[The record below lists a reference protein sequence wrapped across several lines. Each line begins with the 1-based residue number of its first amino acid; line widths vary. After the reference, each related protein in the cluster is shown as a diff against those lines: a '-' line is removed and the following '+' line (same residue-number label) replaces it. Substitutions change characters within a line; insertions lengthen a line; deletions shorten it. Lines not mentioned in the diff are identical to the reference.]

1 MSNQS
6 QPRSRR
12 DIRRQRDGA
21 GPGPES
27 ASGTG
32 PQIPNA
38 QANAPLE
45 RGGAAPGDGPAAPR
59 ERQGERS
66 SQTRARERE
75 ARRALKTL
83 TAALPQVPAPDREQ
97 VPTRRQLRQQQL
109 QRENPW
115 LVTDA
120 PAEGAGRDSAG
131 PSSGGASAG
140 GASGGASAGS
150 RSGGSGAS
158 VADPARSAA
167 KPADSG
173 TRTSAAPADT
183 PYEPQRPPIE
193 GGRRARRS
201 GDTGRHPVQPAADGQ
216 EQLSTAGRE
225 AVDAGEMTVE
235 QALAA
240 RDLLMGQAK
249 NMVAMMESRQEQSP
263 HDVDLE
269 LLAQQKALAERAAV
283 LNRRAADKKRLSDEN
298 EQRRHSASDRP
309 IADIASAP
317 MEFVAVPGSDQH
329 VLRPSSTSYVP
340 VVTTPVATPSPK
352 PNAPKPSGP
361 GRTAPAQT
369 APARQ
374 PAPGQQR
381 PAAQAGKTEAS
392 ATTRAVPVQPA
403 SAPRAA
409 QAAAAAPRSKI
420 LAQAEALAGGRGEAI
435 HPLKA
440 SSAHGLDPLDARTAG
455 LGRVQRTR
463 LAVGAA
469 LVLGAAAFAAGIAM
483 MLGFFGG

>member
-1 MSNQS
+1 LNRANEISRLLLGDQQSMSNQS
-6 QPRSRR
+6 QPPRSRR

-21 GPGPES
+21 GTSPES
-27 ASGTG
+27 ASGIV
-32 PQIPNA
+32 PQAPDA
-38 QANAPLE
+38 QASAPVD
-45 RGGAAPGDGPAAPR
+45 GGGEAPAASG

-83 TAALPQVPAPDREQ
+83 TAALPQIPAPEREQ

-109 QRENPW
+109 RRDNPG
-115 LVTDA
+115 LAPDA
-120 PAEGAGRDSAG
+120 PADGTARDSGPAAG
-131 PSSGGASAG
+131 QAG
-140 GASGGASAGS
+140 GSA
-150 RSGGSGAS
+150 A
-158 VADPARSAA
+158 AAAEPART
-167 KPADSG
+167 KPAVSRAHTAAQPADGRS
-173 TRTSAAPADT
+173 RTSAAPADV

-201 GDTGRHPVQPAADGQ
+201 GDTGRHPVQPQAEGQ
-216 EQLSTAGRE
+216 EHLLSAAGRD
-225 AVDAGEMTVE
+225 AVDAGEMSVE

-283 LNRRAADKKRLSDEN
+283 LNRRAADKKRLSEEN

-309 IADIASAP
+309 VADIASAP
-317 MEFVAVPGSDQH
+317 MEFVGVPGSDQH

-340 VVTTPVATPSPK
+340 VVTTPVAPAPAQTPP
-352 PNAPKPSGP
+352 A
-361 GRTAPAQT
+361 RQTAPAQ
-369 APARQ
+369 R
-374 PAPGQQR
+374 R
-381 PAAQAGKTEAS
+381 PAAQATKAEAS
-392 ATTRAVPVQPA
+392 AATRAVPVPREETP
-403 SAPRAA
+403 APRAA
-409 QAAAAAPRSKI
+409 QATGAAPRSKI
-420 LAQAEALAGGRGEAI
+420 LAEAEALAGGRSTTI

-455 LGRVQRTR
+455 LARVHRIR

-483 MLGFFGG
+483 MLGLFGG

>member
-6 QPRSRR
+6 QPPRSRR

-21 GPGPES
+21 GTGPES
-27 ASGTG
+27 ASAIV
-32 PQIPNA
+32 PQAPDA
-38 QANAPLE
+38 QASAPID
-45 RGGAAPGDGPAAPR
+45 GGGEAPAAAADGPAASR

-75 ARRALKTL
+75 AHRTLKTL
-83 TAALPQVPAPDREQ
+83 TAALPQIPAPEREQ
-97 VPTRRQLRQQQL
+97 VPTRRQLRQQKL
-109 QRENPW
+109 QRENPG
-115 LVTDA
+115 LA
-120 PAEGAGRDSAG
+120 PETPADGPARTAAGQA
-131 PSSGGASAG
+131 
-140 GASGGASAGS
+140 
-150 RSGGSGAS
+150 GGSGAPA
-158 VADPARSAA
+158 ADPDRSAKPMA
-167 KPADSG
+167 GRARTAAQPADG
-173 TRTSAAPADT
+173 RARTSAAPADA

-201 GDTGRHPVQPAADGQ
+201 GDTDRHPVQPQAEGQ
-216 EQLSTAGRE
+216 EQLLSVAGRE
-225 AVDAGEMTVE
+225 AVDAGEMSVE

-283 LNRRAADKKRLSDEN
+283 LNRRAADKKRLSEEN

-317 MEFVAVPGSDQH
+317 MEFVAVPGSDRH

-340 VVTTPVATPSPK
+340 VVTTPVAPSP
-352 PNAPKPSGP
+352 
-361 GRTAPAQT
+361 AQAT
-369 APARQ
+369 PARQ
-374 PAPGQQR
+374 TKPAQRRTAAQPTKPDASTPRVVPVPREETPAPR
-381 PAAQAGKTEAS
+381 VTEATG
-392 ATTRAVPVQPA
+392 AA
-403 SAPRAA
+403 S
-409 QAAAAAPRSKI
+409 RSKI
-420 LAQAEALAGGRGEAI
+420 LAEAEALAGGRSTTI

-455 LGRVQRTR
+455 LARVHRTR

>member
-6 QPRSRR
+6 QPPRSRR
-12 DIRRQRDGA
+12 DLRRQRDGE
-21 GPGPES
+21 GTGPES
-27 ASGTG
+27 ASGIV
-32 PQIPNA
+32 PQAPDA
-38 QANAPLE
+38 QASAPVD
-45 RGGAAPGDGPAAPR
+45 GGEDAPAASGDGPPASR

-83 TAALPQVPAPDREQ
+83 TAALPQIPAPEREQ

-109 QRENPW
+109 QRGNPG
-115 LVTDA
+115 LAPDA
-120 PAEGAGRDSAG
+120 PADGAARTSGPGRA
-131 PSSGGASAG
+131 
-140 GASGGASAGS
+140 
-150 RSGGSGAS
+150 GGSGAP
-158 VADPARSAA
+158 AAGPARTSAEPTGGRA
-167 KPADSG
+167 RTAAAPADG
-173 TRTSAAPADT
+173 RARTSAAPADA

-201 GDTGRHPVQPAADGQ
+201 GDTGRHPVQPQPEGQ
-216 EQLSTAGRE
+216 EQLLSAAGRE
-225 AVDAGEMTVE
+225 AVDAGEMSVE

-249 NMVAMMESRQEQSP
+249 NMVAMMEARQEQSP

-329 VLRPSSTSYVP
+329 VLRPSATSYVP
-340 VVTTPVATPSPK
+340 VVTTPVVPAPPQPTPAWQP
-352 PNAPKPSGP
+352 
-361 GRTAPAQT
+361 

-374 PAPGQQR
+374 AMPAPRR
-381 PAAQAGKTEAS
+381 PAAQAPKTEAS
-392 ATTRAVPVQPA
+392 ATTRAVPVPREERP
-403 SAPRAA
+403 APRAA
-409 QAAAAAPRSKI
+409 QATGAAPRSKI
-420 LAQAEALAGGRGEAI
+420 LAEAEALAGGRSATI

-455 LGRVQRTR
+455 LARVHRTR

-483 MLGFFGG
+483 MLGLFGG

>member
-1 MSNQS
+1 
-6 QPRSRR
+6 
-12 DIRRQRDGA
+12 
-21 GPGPES
+21 
-27 ASGTG
+27 
-32 PQIPNA
+32 
-38 QANAPLE
+38 
-45 RGGAAPGDGPAAPR
+45 
-59 ERQGERS
+59 
-66 SQTRARERE
+66 
-75 ARRALKTL
+75 
-83 TAALPQVPAPDREQ
+83 
-97 VPTRRQLRQQQL
+97 
-109 QRENPW
+109 
-115 LVTDA
+115 
-120 PAEGAGRDSAG
+120 
-131 PSSGGASAG
+131 
-140 GASGGASAGS
+140 
-150 RSGGSGAS
+150 
-158 VADPARSAA
+158 
-167 KPADSG
+167 
-173 TRTSAAPADT
+173 
-183 PYEPQRPPIE
+183 
-193 GGRRARRS
+193 
-201 GDTGRHPVQPAADGQ
+201 
-216 EQLSTAGRE
+216 
-225 AVDAGEMTVE
+225 MTVE

-329 VLRPSSTSYVP
+329 ILRPSSTSYVP
-340 VVTTPVATPSPK
+340 VVTTPVATPAAKVTAPKSP
-352 PNAPKPSGP
+352 APKP
-361 GRTAPAQT
+361 TAPAQS

-374 PAPGQQR
+374 AAPAQRR
-381 PAAQAGKTEAS
+381 PAAQTGKTEGS
-392 ATTRAVPVQPA
+392 ATTRAVPVQPREA

-409 QAAAAAPRSKI
+409 QSAGAAPRSKI

>member
-32 PQIPNA
+32 PQVPNA
-38 QANAPLE
+38 QANANAPSE
-45 RGGAAPGDGPAAPR
+45 RGGAAPGDGPAVPR

-115 LVTDA
+115 LVTDT

-131 PSSGGASAG
+131 PASGGASTG
-140 GASGGASAGS
+140 RASEGASAGS
-150 RSGGSGAS
+150 RAGGSGAP
-158 VADPARSAA
+158 VADRVRSAA

-173 TRTSAAPADT
+173 ARTSAAPADT

-283 LNRRAADKKRLSDEN
+283 LNRRAADKKRLSEEN

-340 VVTTPVATPSPK
+340 VVTTPVATP
-352 PNAPKPSGP
+352 APKPTAAKP
-361 GRTAPAQT
+361 PAPAQ
-369 APARQ
+369 AVPARQ
-374 PAPGQQR
+374 AAPAQRR
-381 PAAQAGKTEAS
+381 PAAPTGKTEAS
-392 ATTRAVPVQPA
+392 ATTRAVPVQPRGT

-409 QAAAAAPRSKI
+409 QTAGAAPRSKI

>member
-6 QPRSRR
+6 QPPRSRR

-27 ASGTG
+27 ASGIV
-32 PQIPNA
+32 PQLPDA
-38 QANAPLE
+38 QTSAPVD
-45 RGGAAPGDGPAAPR
+45 GGGDAPAVSGDGPATSGDGHSGFR

-83 TAALPQVPAPDREQ
+83 TAALPQIPVPEREQ

-109 QRENPW
+109 QRENPG
-115 LVTDA
+115 LAPDTPVDGPARTSA
-120 PAEGAGRDSAG
+120 PAGGSAAPAAGPVRSSAEPNAGR
-131 PSSGGASAG
+131 
-140 GASGGASAGS
+140 S
-150 RSGGSGAS
+150 RT
-158 VADPARSAA
+158 AA
-167 KPADSG
+167 QPADG
-173 TRTSAAPADT
+173 RARTSAAPADA
-183 PYEPQRPPIE
+183 PYQPQRPPIE

-201 GDTGRHPVQPAADGQ
+201 GDTGRHPVQPQAEGQ
-216 EQLSTAGRE
+216 EPLLSTAGRE
-225 AVDAGEMTVE
+225 AVDAGEMSVE

-263 HDVDLE
+263 HEVDLE

-309 IADIASAP
+309 MDIASAP

-340 VVTTPVATPSPK
+340 VVTTPVAS
-352 PNAPKPSGP
+352 
-361 GRTAPAQT
+361 APAQT
-369 APARQ
+369 PPARQ
-374 PAPGQQR
+374 AASAQRR
-381 PAAQAGKTEAS
+381 PAAQATKTEAS
-392 ATTRAVPVQPA
+392 ATTRAVPVPREQTP
-403 SAPRAA
+403 APRAT
-409 QAAAAAPRSKI
+409 QATGAAPRSKI
-420 LAQAEALAGGRGEAI
+420 LAEAEALAGGRSATI

-455 LGRVQRTR
+455 LARVQRIR

-469 LVLGAAAFAAGIAM
+469 LVLGGAAFAAGITM
-483 MLGFFGG
+483 MLGHFGG

>member
-6 QPRSRR
+6 QPPRSRR
-12 DIRRQRDGA
+12 DLRRQRDGA
-21 GPGPES
+21 VTGPES
-27 ASGTG
+27 ASGIV
-32 PQIPNA
+32 PQAPDA
-38 QANAPLE
+38 QASAPVD
-45 RGGAAPGDGPAAPR
+45 GGGDAAAASGDAAPPASR

-83 TAALPQVPAPDREQ
+83 TAALPQIPAPEREQ

-109 QRENPW
+109 QRENPG
-115 LVTDA
+115 LA
-120 PAEGAGRDSAG
+120 PEAPVDG
-131 PSSGGASAG
+131 PARTTGTAG
-140 GASGGASAGS
+140 GRA
-150 RSGGSGAS
+150 GGSGVPA
-158 VADPARSAA
+158 ADPARSLA
-167 KPADSG
+167 KPTDSRARTAAQPADG
-173 TRTSAAPADT
+173 RARTSAAPADA

-201 GDTGRHPVQPAADGQ
+201 GDTGRHPVQPQAEGQ
-216 EQLSTAGRE
+216 EPQLSAAGRE
-225 AVDAGEMTVE
+225 AVDAGEMSVE

-249 NMVAMMESRQEQSP
+249 NMVAMMEARQEESP
-263 HDVDLE
+263 HEVDLE

-298 EQRRHSASDRP
+298 EQRRHSATDRP
-309 IADIASAP
+309 IPDIASAP

-340 VVTTPVATPSPK
+340 VVTTPVAPAPTPPARQTGS
-352 PNAPKPSGP
+352 A
-361 GRTAPAQT
+361 RQAAPAQ
-369 APARQ
+369 R
-374 PAPGQQR
+374 R
-381 PAAQAGKTEAS
+381 PAAQVPKPEAS
-392 ATTRAVPVQPA
+392 AATRAVPVPREAKPA
-403 SAPRAA
+403 PSAA
-409 QAAAAAPRSKI
+409 QATGAAPRSKI
-420 LAQAEALAGGRGEAI
+420 LAEAEALAGGRSATI

-455 LGRVQRTR
+455 LARVHRTR

-483 MLGFFGG
+483 MLGLFGG

>member
-6 QPRSRR
+6 QPPRSRR

-21 GPGPES
+21 GTSPES
-27 ASGTG
+27 ASGIV
-32 PQIPNA
+32 PQAPDA
-38 QANAPLE
+38 QASAPVD
-45 RGGAAPGDGPAAPR
+45 GGGEAPAASADGPAASG

-83 TAALPQVPAPDREQ
+83 TAALPQIPAPEREQ

-109 QRENPW
+109 RRDNPG
-115 LVTDA
+115 LVPDA
-120 PAEGAGRDSAG
+120 PADGTARDSG
-131 PSSGGASAG
+131 PAASQAG
-140 GASGGASAGS
+140 GSA
-150 RSGGSGAS
+150 A
-158 VADPARSAA
+158 AAAEPARTSA
-167 KPADSG
+167 KPTISRDHTTVQPADGRS
-173 TRTSAAPADT
+173 RTSAAPADA

-201 GDTGRHPVQPAADGQ
+201 GDTGRHPVQPQAERQ
-216 EQLSTAGRE
+216 EHLLSAAGRE
-225 AVDAGEMTVE
+225 AVDAGEMSVE

-283 LNRRAADKKRLSDEN
+283 LNRRAADKKRLSEEN
-298 EQRRHSASDRP
+298 EQRRHSASERP
-309 IADIASAP
+309 VADIASAP
-317 MEFVAVPGSDQH
+317 MEFVGVPGSDQH

-340 VVTTPVATPSPK
+340 VVTTPVAP
-352 PNAPKPSGP
+352 
-361 GRTAPAQT
+361 APAQT
-369 APARQ
+369 PPGRQTPPARKTPPGRQAAPAQR
-374 PAPGQQR
+374 R
-381 PAAQAGKTEAS
+381 PAAQTTKAEAS
-392 ATTRAVPVQPA
+392 AATRAVPVPREETP
-403 SAPRAA
+403 APRAA
-409 QAAAAAPRSKI
+409 QATGAAPRSKI
-420 LAQAEALAGGRGEAI
+420 LAEAEALAGGRSTTI

-455 LGRVQRTR
+455 LARVHRTR

-483 MLGFFGG
+483 MLGLFGG